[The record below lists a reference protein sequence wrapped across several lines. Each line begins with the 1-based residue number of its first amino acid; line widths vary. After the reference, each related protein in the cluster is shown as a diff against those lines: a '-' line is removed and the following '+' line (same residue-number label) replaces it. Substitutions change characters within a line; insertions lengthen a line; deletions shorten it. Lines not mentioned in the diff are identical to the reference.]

1 MDGVR
6 EVAEWKFDKV
16 LLQSLRLCHRG
27 WLVVELRGGL
37 LRCPGQ
43 DLPWKEELLPG
54 GFLCQRGEG
63 TLEQE
68 PSASWITRL
77 RGSGLLGVR
86 R

>member
-6 EVAEWKFDKV
+6 EVVEWKFDKV
-16 LLQSLRLCHRG
+16 LLQSHRHCHRG

-54 GFLCQRGEG
+54 GGM
-63 TLEQE
+63 LEQE
-68 PSASWITRL
+68 PSVSWITHL
-77 RGSGLLGVR
+77 RENGLLGVCR
-86 R
+86 

>member
-27 WLVVELRGGL
+27 WLVVELRGGP

-43 DLPWKEELLPG
+43 GLHWKEDLLPG
-54 GFLCQRGEG
+54 G

-68 PSASWITRL
+68 ASVSWRTRL
-77 RGSGLLGVR
+77 RGSELLGVSR
-86 R
+86 

>member
-1 MDGVR
+1 MDGVW
-6 EVAEWKFDKV
+6 EVFGWKFDKV
-16 LLQSLRLCHRG
+16 LLQSHRHCHRG

-43 DLPWKEELLPG
+43 DLPWKEELL
-54 GFLCQRGEG
+54 LLEEG
-63 TLEQE
+63 VLEQE
-68 PSASWITRL
+68 PSASWITHL

>member
-6 EVAEWKFDKV
+6 EVVEWKFDKV

-43 DLPWKEELLPG
+43 DLPWREGLLLPEEG
-54 GFLCQRGEG
+54 G
-63 TLEQE
+63 LEQE
-68 PSASWITRL
+68 SSVSWITHL